1 MIFAGVE
8 QALFDLICSQC
19 ILGAIGKVPH
29 AGAVR
34 VIVHD
39 KRSLDDAT
47 LITMPVLVRSI
58 CTGASL
64 KFDAS
69 EVFAVSRAEHCGWE
83 VWML

>member
-1 MIFAGVE
+1 MTHV
-8 QALFDLICSQC
+8 
-19 ILGAIGKVPH
+19 
-29 AGAVR
+29 GAVR
-34 VIVHD
+34 VIIHD
-39 KRSLDDAT
+39 KRSLGVVT
-47 LITMPVLVRSI
+47 LITMSVLVSSI

>member
-1 MIFAGVE
+1 MTHV
-8 QALFDLICSQC
+8 
-19 ILGAIGKVPH
+19 
-29 AGAVR
+29 GAVR

-39 KRSLDDAT
+39 KRSLDVVT
-47 LITMPVLVRSI
+47 LITMPVLVNSI
-58 CTGASL
+58 CTGTSL